1 MKSKTIK
8 ASLEL
13 EPAADALASQHL
25 VGSASAARVVGAVP
39 HATPLALA
47 APANSWGWLPSLSMI
62 ASLGVL
68 LVAIA
73 FTGSRA
79 AASGAELWF
88 WAGLLVLIIPIAL
101 RLISADAARQERI
114 GLVVLLGLGLYA
126 VKLMHS
132 PLAFTFSDELSHV
145 RNVREVLDNQHL
157 FHENPALPVTA
168 FYPGLQTA
176 TGALAALSGLTIFQ
190 AGLVIIG
197 AARLLLLLSIFLLY
211 EQLSGSARVAGIG
224 ALIYMANSNFVF
236 WSAQFAYES
245 LALPLAMLVLFV
257 IARREIGDPS
267 AGRWSWGVAALLGTT
282 AVVVSHHMTSF
293 ALVAFLGVVSAG
305 YLITSRGRRAGP
317 LVFALAAL
325 GATTLWLILVAHATI
340 DYVSPVL
347 LGAYEAALNL
357 ITGAGTSR
365 QLFASASTGY
375 IAPLWE
381 QATGIAAVVLV
392 LLGLPFGLWQ
402 AWRLYRRNIFVW
414 VLAGAACAYFPV
426 LGLRLIPAG
435 WETAN
440 RASEFLFV
448 GIAFIVALGIVKYW
462 MPYRAGWIGSPAFA
476 GYIAVLVVGGILVG
490 WQPKIRM
497 ARPYAIGARGG
508 IIEPQGVTAARWT
521 LAFLGP
527 DNRMAVDA
535 SNAKLIAAYGEQYP
549 FTRRRYGVRS
559 FFFSTSTFGRTERTM
574 IQKTGVRY
582 ILVDRR
588 EISWDH
594 MTGIYFNRVVEDRYE
609 DTELIDRR
617 AYTRLD
623 AQPNVSR
630 LFDSGNIVIYNVGV
644 FANGASQ

>member
-1 MKSKTIK
+1 
-8 ASLEL
+8 
-13 EPAADALASQHL
+13 
-25 VGSASAARVVGAVP
+25 
-39 HATPLALA
+39 
-47 APANSWGWLPSLSMI
+47 
-62 ASLGVL
+62 L

-79 AASGAELWF
+79 AASWAEGWF
-88 WAGLLVLIIPIAL
+88 WAGLLVLLIPIAL
-101 RLISADAARQERI
+101 RLVSAGAARQERI

-132 PLAFTFSDELSHV
+132 PVAFTFSDELSHV
-145 RNVREVLDNQHL
+145 RNVREVLDNHHL
-157 FHENPALPVTA
+157 FQQNPALPVTA

-197 AARLLLLLSIFLLY
+197 AARLVLLLSIFLLY

-224 ALIYMANSNFVF
+224 ALVYMANSNFVF

-245 LALPLAMLVLFV
+245 LALPLAMLTLFT
-257 IARREIGDPS
+257 IARRETGDS
-267 AGRWSWGVAALLGTT
+267 TGRLSWGLAALLGIA

-293 ALVAFLGVVSAG
+293 ALVAFLWLASAG
-305 YLITSRGRRAGP
+305 CLIASRGKRAGP

-325 GATTLWLILVAHATI
+325 GATTLWLMLVASATI

-347 LGAYEAALNL
+347 LGAYESAINL
-357 ITGAGTSR
+357 VTGSGASR

-375 IAPLWE
+375 VAPLWE
-381 QATGIAAVVLV
+381 QATGMASVMLV
-392 LLGLPFGLWQ
+392 LLGLPFGLRQ
-402 AWRLYRRNIFVW
+402 AWRHHRRNVFVW
-414 VLAGAACAYFPV
+414 VLAGAASAYFPV

-448 GIAFIVALGIVKYW
+448 GIAFIVALGIVRFW
-462 MPYRAGWIGSPAFA
+462 MPYRVGWIGGPAFA

-497 ARPYAIGARGG
+497 ARPYAIGAPGG
-508 IIEPQGVTAARWT
+508 AIEPQGVTAARWT

-527 DNRMAVDA
+527 DNRIAVDA
-535 SNAKLIAAYGEQYP
+535 SNAKLIAAYGQQYP
-549 FTRRRYGVRS
+549 FTRRSYGVRN
-559 FFFSTSTFGRTERTM
+559 FFFSTKTFGRTERAM

-594 MTGIYFNRVVEDRYE
+594 MTGIYFNRVVADRYE

-630 LFDSGNIVIYNVGV
+630 LFDSGNIVIYDVGV
-644 FANGASQ
+644 FANGVSH